1 MIELQGRYTTAKIH
15 AVTIEEEVISQMYDI
30 INCRAF
36 DKKIVRGMSDIH
48 VGASGPCGLVA
59 EIGDWVCPEHIG
71 VDIGCE
77 VSMLELN
84 KPVVE
89 EDYVLFEHK
98 VKQQIPMGMT
108 LHRRS
113 VIDDKDF
120 RKFLTSGFNKYRQLW
135 PEMLGDLPGI
145 VTEDWISK
153 TLKRVGMDEGV
164 FYKSLGTLGGG
175 NHFLEY
181 GEGDGHS
188 AFFVH
193 CGSRNFGV
201 KVCKYWMSKT
211 KTSLSKGE
219 IKELTK
225 EFKSSY
231 TGDMREFKSALDK
244 FINTKKDTRI
254 NGYLTGDNMK
264 GYLCDMC
271 LAQLYAKYNHKT
283 IHSIIENILRG
294 FNIKIIDKIECTHNF
309 IDLEDRILRKSA
321 IRSYLGE
328 RILVPLNM
336 RDGVAICKGKSNPDW
351 LFSCAHGAGRRMSR
365 SKAKENI
372 SLEEFRDS
380 MKNIYSTSVCSST
393 IDESPMAYK
402 DSNEILELIKDTCDI
417 MYLVKPKISIKS
429 TEEVKL
435 W

>member
-1 MIELQGRYTTAKIH
+1 MELQGKYTIAKIH
-15 AVTIEEEVISQMYDI
+15 AITIEEEVISQMYDI
-30 INCRAF
+30 INCKAF

-59 EIGDWVCPEHIG
+59 EIGDYICPEHIG

-84 KPVVE
+84 TSIQE
-89 EDYVLFEHK
+89 TDYILFEHK

-108 LHRRS
+108 LHEKS
-113 VIDDKDF
+113 IINNKNF
-120 RKFLTSGFNKYRQLW
+120 QKFLTLGFNKYRQLW
-135 PEMLGDLPGI
+135 PEMLNELPEI
-145 VTEDWISK
+145 VTENWISK

-201 KVCKYWMSKT
+201 KICKYWMSKAE
-211 KTSLSKGE
+211 TSLSKEE
-219 IKELTK
+219 IKKFTNEFKSLYTGNMK
-225 EFKSSY
+225 EFKLN
-231 TGDMREFKSALDK
+231 LDK
-244 FINTKKDTRI
+244 FLNSKKDVKI
-254 NGYLTGDNMK
+254 KGYLSENNMK

-271 LAQLYAKYNHKT
+271 LAQLYAKYNHKI
-283 IHSIIENILRG
+283 IHDIIENILKK
-294 FNIKIIDKIECTHNF
+294 FNINIIDKIECTHNF

-328 RILVPLNM
+328 KILVPLNM
-336 RDGVAICKGKSNPDW
+336 RDGVAVCIGKSNSDW
-351 LFSCAHGAGRRMSR
+351 LFSCAHGAGRKMSR

-372 SLEEFRDS
+372 SLEEFKDS
-380 MKNIYSTSVCSST
+380 MKNVYSTSICSST

-417 MYLVKPKISIKS
+417 MYLIKPKISIKS
-429 TEEVKL
+429 TK
-435 W
+435 

>member
-1 MIELQGRYTTAKIH
+1 MELQGKYTTAKIH
-15 AVTIEEEVISQMYDI
+15 AITIEEEVISQMYDI
-30 INCRAF
+30 INCKAF

-59 EIGDWVCPEHIG
+59 EIGDYICPEHIG

-84 KPVVE
+84 TSIQE
-89 EDYVLFEHK
+89 TDYILFEHK

-108 LHRRS
+108 LHEKS
-113 VIDDKDF
+113 IINNKNF
-120 RKFLTSGFNKYRQLW
+120 QKFLTLGFNKYRQLW
-135 PEMLGDLPGI
+135 PEILNELPET
-145 VTEDWISK
+145 VTENWISK

-201 KVCKYWMSKT
+201 KICKYWMSKAE
-211 KTSLSKGE
+211 TSLSKEE
-219 IKELTK
+219 IKKFTN
-225 EFKSSY
+225 EFKSLY
-231 TGDMREFKSALDK
+231 TGDMKEFKLNLDK
-244 FINTKKDTRI
+244 FLNSKKDVKI
-254 NGYLTGDNMK
+254 KGYLSGNNMK

-283 IHSIIENILRG
+283 IHDIIENILKK
-294 FNIKIIDKIECTHNF
+294 FNINIIDKIECTHNF

-328 RILVPLNM
+328 KILVPLNM
-336 RDGVAICKGKSNPDW
+336 RDGVAVCIGKSNPDW
-351 LFSCAHGAGRRMSR
+351 LFSCAHGAGRKMSR

-372 SLEEFRDS
+372 SLEEFKNS

-402 DSNEILELIKDTCDI
+402 DSDEILELITDTCEI
-417 MYLVKPKISIKS
+417 LYLIKPKISIKS
-429 TEEVKL
+429 TI
-435 W
+435 